1 MSQNHQS
8 QDAAARDT
16 SNAVQLFQDAH
27 QKMVMLKRVEEQMAQ
42 LVQRRRTLMDELKQV
57 QGQINDEFE
66 NLFHAAQEMPARLKG
81 LAAGSAGSG
90 VSSSGT
96 VHAPRDTA
104 FADDSVLTEDE
115 AVA

>member
-1 MSQNHQS
+1 MSQQNHSS

-16 SNAVQLFQDAH
+16 SHAVQLFQDAH

-66 NLFHAAQEMPARLKG
+66 NLFHAAQEMPARLKN
-81 LAAGSAGSG
+81 LAAGNGAQ
-90 VSSSGT
+90 
-96 VHAPRDTA
+96 APREAA
-104 FADDSVLTEDE
+104 FADDSLLAADE

>member
-1 MSQNHQS
+1 MSQNHQP

-16 SNAVQLFQDAH
+16 SHAVQLFQDAH

-57 QGQINDEFE
+57 QSQINDEFE

-81 LAAGSAGSG
+81 LAAAAA
-90 VSSSGT
+90 SSGA
-96 VHAPRDTA
+96 HAPRDTA
-104 FADDSVLTEDE
+104 FADDSVLAENE

>member
-16 SNAVQLFQDAH
+16 SHAVQLFQDAH

-66 NLFHAAQEMPARLKG
+66 TLFHAAQDMPARLKN
-81 LAAGSAGSG
+81 LAASNGA
-90 VSSSGT
+90 VQ
-96 VHAPRDTA
+96 APREAA
-104 FADDSVLTEDE
+104 FADDSLLTEDE

>member
-16 SNAVQLFQDAH
+16 SHAVQLFQDAH

-66 NLFHAAQEMPARLKG
+66 NLFHVAQEMPARLKN
-81 LAAGSAGSG
+81 LAASND
-90 VSSSGT
+90 VQ
-96 VHAPRDTA
+96 APREGA
-104 FADDSVLTEDE
+104 FADDSLLAEDE

>member
-16 SNAVQLFQDAH
+16 SHAVQLFQDAH

-42 LVQRRRTLMDELKQV
+42 LVQRRRSLMDELKNV

-66 NLFHAAQEMPARLKG
+66 NLFHGAQDMPARLKG
-81 LAAGSAGSG
+81 LAGGPAHAPAP
-90 VSSSGT
+90 
-96 VHAPRDTA
+96 VHAPRDSA
-104 FADDSVLTEDE
+104 FADDSVLAEDE
-115 AVA
+115 AAA